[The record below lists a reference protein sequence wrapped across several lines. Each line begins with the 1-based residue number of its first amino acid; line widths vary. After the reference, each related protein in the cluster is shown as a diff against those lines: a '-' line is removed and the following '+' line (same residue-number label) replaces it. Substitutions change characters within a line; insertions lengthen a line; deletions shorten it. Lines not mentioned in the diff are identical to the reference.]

1 MRALRWA
8 VAAVVVDQAGRVLLC
23 RQAGAGRRWA
33 LPGGRLRHDESPAEA
48 AVREIR
54 AETGWEVDLLD
65 LVGLYRLGVPDAPPP
80 PAGRC
85 GVLPD
90 VLVHVFRARVRA
102 DAPVTGPAVG
112 CHLDWHPPDALPA
125 AQTPTTR
132 AALADALAGRS
143 GVLRAAAARLPAA
156 GTAPMAG
163 AEPVGGTEPAGGTE
177 ALGTG
182 TPPGQRAAGERA
194 GGEQAAG
201 ERAAERGISR
211 R

>member
-1 MRALRWA
+1 MSGLRWA

-33 LPGGRLRHDESPAEA
+33 LPGGRPRHDESPLA
-48 AVREIR
+48 AAIREIR

-85 GVLPD
+85 GTPPD

-102 DAPVTGPAVG
+102 GRPAAAPTDG
-112 CHLDWHPPDALPA
+112 CHLAWHPPDALPDVL
-125 AQTPTTR
+125 TPTTR

-143 GVLRAAAARLPAA
+143 GVLGEAR
-156 GTAPMAG
+156 
-163 AEPVGGTEPAGGTE
+163 AEPVAPGPRAE
-177 ALGTG
+177 
-182 TPPGQRAAGERA
+182 PPGPLVDP
-194 GGEQAAG
+194 
-201 ERAAERGISR
+201 SR
-211 R
+211 PARTA